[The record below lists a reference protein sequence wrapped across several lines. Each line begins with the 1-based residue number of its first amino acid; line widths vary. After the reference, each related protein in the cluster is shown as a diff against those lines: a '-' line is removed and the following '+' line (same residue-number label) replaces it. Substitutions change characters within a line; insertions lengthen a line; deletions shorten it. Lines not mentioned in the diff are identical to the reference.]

1 MKTEMK
7 AASRDGISNKEDP
20 TFSVN
25 VVNSIHDTASKDNMS
40 VNRSKTEEIYIL
52 LILPTK

>member
-40 VNRSKTEEIYIL
+40 VNRSKTEGNTYF
-52 LILPTK
+52 